1 MFLCLFFGLWSWS
14 GDKLYVKK
22 LNFYKPTFLKIQPPI
37 NEITAHATTPGR
49 FEHCIISF
57 LRHTYDPNKCC
68 WKNSLLSEEFK
79 LNQALSKTKK
89 LQAMY
94 V

>member
-1 MFLCLFFGLWSWS
+1 MFLFLFFGVWSWS
-14 GDKLYVKK
+14 PDKLYVKK
-22 LNFYKPTFLKIQPPI
+22 LNFYKLTFLKVHPPI
-37 NEITAHATTPGR
+37 NEITAHATMPGG
-49 FEHCIISF
+49 FEHSVISF
-57 LRHTYDPNKCC
+57 LRHTFDSNKCC